1 MPVAYYQSP
10 IGLLII
16 KADEFYVN
24 AIIFSDENYEP
35 IANESLSSLEQI
47 CIQQL
52 DEYFTGKRKIFDL
65 PILQKG
71 TDFQLKVW
79 LQLATIPYGKTI
91 SYMDLAKKLGD
102 VKVIRAAGTANG
114 KNNLAIVCPCHRV
127 IGSDTK
133 LVGYAGG
140 LWRKKWLLAH
150 EAKYHSGVQQ
160 FAFD

>member
-1 MPVAYYQSP
+1 MPAAYFQSP

-16 KADEFYVN
+16 KADEYYVN
-24 AIIFSDENYEP
+24 AISFSEENDP
-35 IANESLSSLEQI
+35 SQSNDLVSLLLQRSL
-47 CIQQL
+47 QQL

-79 LQLATIPYGKTI
+79 QQLSAISYGKTI

-127 IGSDTK
+127 IGSDAK

-160 FAFD
+160 LPF

>member
-1 MPVAYYQSP
+1 MAIAYYQSP
-10 IGLLII
+10 VGVLII
-16 KADEFYVN
+16 KNDDEFIQ
-24 AIIFSDENYEP
+24 AISFSEEDHTPTAHAQLN
-35 IANESLSSLEQI
+35 SLQQQ

-52 DEYFTGKRKIFDL
+52 NEYFAGTRKTFNF
-65 PILQKG
+65 PTRQKG
-71 TDFQLKVW
+71 TPFQTKVW
-79 LQLATIPYGKTI
+79 LQLDAISYGKTI

-127 IGSDTK
+127 IGSDAK

-160 FAFD
+160 LPF

>member
-16 KADEFYVN
+16 KADEFFVN
-24 AIIFSDENYEP
+24 AIIFSDENHEP
-35 IANESLSSLEQI
+35 IANESPGSLEQI

-52 DEYFTGKRKIFDL
+52 EEYFAGKRKIFDL

-71 TDFQLKVW
+71 TNFQLKVW
-79 LQLATIPYGKTI
+79 LKLATIPYGKTI

-102 VKVIRAAGTANG
+102 VNVIRAAGTANG

-127 IGSDTK
+127 IGSDAK

-150 EAKYHSGVQQ
+150 EAKYHWGVQQ
-160 FAFD
+160 LAFD

>member
-1 MPVAYYQSP
+1 MPAAYYQSP
-10 IGLLII
+10 LGFLII
-16 KADEFYVN
+16 TTDEYYVN
-24 AIIFSDENYEP
+24 SISFSKENYEHLH
-35 IANESLSSLEQI
+35 NESLSSLQQQ
-47 CIQQL
+47 CIHQL

-65 PILQKG
+65 PIRQKG

-79 LQLATIPYGKTI
+79 GQLATIPYGKTI

-127 IGSDTK
+127 IGSDAK